1 MARPAGLAGTGE
13 PCGRAARG
21 DAISRSRDRSRHG
34 ATRMN
39 ASARCWV
46 VAHGIIPQT
55 HRKGH
60 EQSATPRLIGG
71 FVVMMLL
78 DTAPG

>member
-1 MARPAGLAGTGE
+1 
-13 PCGRAARG
+13 
-21 DAISRSRDRSRHG
+21 
-34 ATRMN
+34 MN

-46 VAHGIIPQT
+46 VAHEIIPQT